1 MVISSQEGSAPRNR
15 TLPVQ
20 EQAERA
26 GAVQHRQE
34 RAAGRPGSG
43 LSVSKGGLLERRGQ
57 TL

>member
-1 MVISSQEGSAPRNR
+1 MVISSQEGSDPRNR
-15 TLPVQ
+15 TLPIQ

-43 LSVSKGGLLERRGQ
+43 LSVSKGGL
-57 TL
+57 